1 MKQFFKSV
9 GIAILLVLL
18 VALIVAV
25 VVFGIFTAN
34 IVYSL
39 AFAVFNSKLLAYLS
53 AIGAAIIV
61 LNLASLSDRKSV
73 V

>member
-25 VVFGIFTAN
+25 VVFGILTAN

-61 LNLASLSDRKSV
+61 LNLASLSKE
-73 V
+73 

>member
-61 LNLASLSDRKSV
+61 LNLASLSKE
-73 V
+73 

>member
-1 MKQFFKSV
+1 MEQFFKSV

-61 LNLASLSDRKSV
+61 LNLASLSKE
-73 V
+73 